1 MNVTTI
7 VPSDRK
13 PPFPHKADDPSFAI
27 ARRLKVPI
35 WVFDI
40 DHSRIVFANPSAC
53 KLWNAE
59 TEEVLR
65 ARNLGLDMSI
75 TVAKRLK
82 QYQTDFR
89 DSDATFTELW
99 TLYPNGVPKS
109 LMVIYRGFVLPDG
122 RLGMQCEAVAEAE
135 DQPHNLRSAEALL
148 HTDVLITLFSKEGP
162 PLYLNPAARN
172 AFAVQVQS
180 LAALFVDLRDYDAL
194 LEQLDFLGEHRVVTR
209 VRLAVGERW
218 FDLSAKS
225 CSDAATGQPAILL
238 TAIDVTELKE
248 ARDAAR
254 HLADR
259 DQLTDLHNRAYL
271 QSHFSKLASRP
282 EGSQCAL
289 IFFDVDRFKAINDRY
304 GHEAGD
310 AVLRNIARCIRANL
324 RPDDLA
330 VRLGGDEFVVLLDD
344 IAGLPDVE
352 LRASRLHQAVSQS
365 VLQDNTVINVAT
377 SVGVAIFSPAVVD
390 FTEVL
395 READIALYA
404 SKQAGRNKVTYYTE
418 AMGIATKVREDME
431 FELRCAI
438 ERREFELYYQP
449 RLDIPSGRIVAV
461 EGLARW
467 RHPTRGIIMPSVFI
481 PICEETG
488 LIEDLG
494 RLVLEIGCRQAIEW
508 CKAGLDINVS
518 LNVSP
523 KQFDG
528 HALIDTLSTFAALP
542 GFPKGK
548 VELEITESV
557 LIGDYAGISEALRQI
572 TAMGY
577 RIAIDDFG
585 TGYSNLSFISHF
597 PLTYLKIDR
606 SFIQQLPE
614 SGPII
619 RLILTLAQQ
628 IGATVV
634 SEGVE
639 TPEQLDWLTRHN
651 CDQAQGYL
659 ITPPLPLDELTV
671 FLTRF
676 PDVGRAAPPGAERP
690 TGP

>member
-1 MNVTTI
+1 MNVTTV

-13 PPFPHKADDPSFAI
+13 ATVPTGADDTAFAI
-27 ARRLKVPI
+27 ARRLKAPI

-40 DHSRIVFANPSAC
+40 DHSRIVFANEPAC
-53 KLWNAE
+53 KLWNAANE
-59 TEEVLR
+59 DALK

-89 DSDATFTELW
+89 LSDAIFNELW

-109 LMVIYRGFVLPDG
+109 VMVIYRGFVLADG
-122 RLGMQCEAVAEAE
+122 RMGMQCEAVAEAE

-148 HTDVLITLFSKEGP
+148 HTDVLITLFGKDGP

-172 AFAVQVQS
+172 AFGVQVKS
-180 LAALFVDLRDYDAL
+180 LAALFVDLKDFDTL
-194 LEQLDFLGEHRVVTR
+194 CEQLDFLGEHRVVTR
-209 VRLAVGERW
+209 VRLASSERW
-218 FDLSAKS
+218 FDLSAKT

-238 TAIDVTELKE
+238 TAIDVSELKE

-254 HLADR
+254 YLADR

-271 QSHFSKLASRP
+271 QNHLTKLASHN
-282 EGSQCAL
+282 SDQQCAI

-310 AVLRNIARCIRANL
+310 EILRQIAVRIRANL

-330 VRLGGDEFVVLLDD
+330 VRLGGDEFVVLLDNATD
-344 IAGLPDVE
+344 QSDVE
-352 LRASRLHQAVSQS
+352 QRAARLHKSVSQP

-377 SVGVAIFSPAVVD
+377 SVGVAVFAPSAVD

-404 SKQAGRNKVTYYTE
+404 SKQAGRNRVTFYTGE
-418 AMGIATKVREDME
+418 MGVAAKVREDME
-431 FELRCAI
+431 FELRRAI
-438 ERREFELYYQP
+438 ERREFQLYYQP
-449 RLDIPSGRIVAV
+449 RLDIASGRIVAV

-467 RHPTRGIIMPSVFI
+467 HHPTRGLIMPGVFI

-494 RLVLEIGCRQAIEW
+494 RLVLEIGCTQAIEW
-508 CKAGLDINVS
+508 RKAGIDINVS

-523 KQFDG
+523 RQFSG
-528 HALIDTLSTFAALP
+528 QLLIDTLSSFAAMP

-557 LIGDYAGISEALRQI
+557 LIGDHASISEALQKI

-585 TGYSNLSFISHF
+585 TGYSNLSFISRF

-606 SFIQQLPE
+606 SFIQQLPD

-639 TPEQLDWLTRHN
+639 TNEQLEWLTRHN

-659 ITPPLPLDELTV
+659 ITPPLPLSELNV
-671 FLTRF
+671 FLTQF
-676 PDVGRAAPPGAERP
+676 PQ
-690 TGP
+690 

>member
-1 MNVTTI
+1 MNVST
-7 VPSDRK
+7 VMPPDRG
-13 PPFPHKADDPSFAI
+13 PPFPNRADETSFTI

-40 DHSRIVFANPSAC
+40 DHSRIAFANESAC
-53 KLWNAE
+53 KLWNADN
-59 TEEVLR
+59 EEGLR
-65 ARNLGLDMSI
+65 ARNLGVDMSM
-75 TVAKRLK
+75 TVAKRLR

-89 DSDATFTELW
+89 VSDATFTELW

-109 LMVIYRGFVLPDG
+109 VMVIYRGFVLPDG
-122 RLGMQCEAVAEAE
+122 RMGMQCEAMAEAE

-148 HTDVLITLFSKEGP
+148 HTDVLITLFSKAGP

-172 AFAVQVQS
+172 AFGVQVKS
-180 LAALFVDLRDYDAL
+180 LAALFVDLRDFDTL
-194 LEQLDFLGEHRVVTR
+194 LEQLDFLGEHRLVTK
-209 VRLAVGERW
+209 VRLATAERW
-218 FDLSAKS
+218 FDLSAKA

-271 QSHFSKLASRP
+271 QNHLSKLASHYADRQ
-282 EGSQCAL
+282 SAI

-310 AVLRNIARCIRANL
+310 AVLQQIALRTRAIL

-344 IAGLPDVE
+344 ISGLADVE
-352 LRASRLHQAVSQS
+352 QRVARLHKAVSQP
-365 VLQDNTVINVAT
+365 VVQDNTIINVAT
-377 SVGVAIFSPAVVD
+377 SVGVAVFSSSAID

-404 SKQAGRNKVTYYTE
+404 SKRAGRNRVTFYTGE
-418 AMGIATKVREDME
+418 MGVAAKVREDME
-431 FELRCAI
+431 FELRRAI
-438 ERREFELYYQP
+438 QRGEFELYYQP
-449 RLDIPSGRIVAV
+449 RLDIASGRIVAV

-467 RHPTRGIIMPSVFI
+467 RHPSRGIIMPGVFI

-488 LIEDLG
+488 LIEELG
-494 RLVLEIGCRQAIEW
+494 RLVLEIGCMQAIEW
-508 CKAGLDINVS
+508 HKAGIDINVS

-523 KQFDG
+523 RQFG
-528 HALIDTLSTFAALP
+528 GLTLLNTLSTFAALP
-542 GFPKGK
+542 DFPKGK

-557 LIGDYAGISEALRQI
+557 LIGDHASISESLRQI

-634 SEGVE
+634 AEGVE
-639 TPEQLDWLTRHN
+639 TIEQLDWLTRHN

-659 ITPPLPLDELTV
+659 ITPPLPLDALSA
-671 FLTRF
+671 FLKSTPRWS
-676 PDVGRAAPPGAERP
+676 VSV
-690 TGP
+690 

>member
-1 MNVTTI
+1 MNVTAA
-7 VPSDRK
+7 VPSERK
-13 PPFPHKADDPSFAI
+13 SAFPQKADDQSFAI
-27 ARRLKVPI
+27 ARRLKVPV

-40 DHSRIVFANPSAC
+40 DHSRIAFANESAC
-53 KLWNAE
+53 KLWNADDE
-59 TEEVLR
+59 DALR
-65 ARNLGLDMSI
+65 ARNLGVDMSI
-75 TVAKRLK
+75 TVAKRLR

-89 DSDATFTELW
+89 VSDAMFTELW
-99 TLYPNGVPKS
+99 TLYPNGLPKS
-109 LMVIYRGFVLPDG
+109 VMVVYRGFVLPDG
-122 RLGMQCEAVAEAE
+122 RMGMQCEAVSEAE

-148 HTDVLITLFSKEGP
+148 HTDVLITLFSKDGP

-172 AFAVQVQS
+172 AFGVQVKS
-180 LAALFVDLRDYDAL
+180 MAALFADIKDLDTL
-194 LEQLDFLGEHRVVTR
+194 MEQLDFLGEHRIVTR
-209 VRLAVGERW
+209 VRLASGERW
-218 FDLSAKS
+218 FDLSAKV
-225 CSDAATGQPAILL
+225 CSDAATGKPAILL
-238 TAIDVTELKE
+238 TAIDVSELKE

-271 QSHFSKLASRP
+271 QNHLTKLAAQNANSR
-282 EGSQCAL
+282 CAI

-310 AVLRNIARCIRANL
+310 TVLLQIAIRLRANL

-344 IAGLPDVE
+344 VSDMADVE
-352 LRASRLHQAVSQS
+352 QRAMRLHKAVSVP
-365 VLQDNTVINVAT
+365 VLQDNVVINVAT
-377 SVGVAIFSPAVVD
+377 SVGVAVFSPAAVD

-395 READIALYA
+395 READIALYG
-404 SKQAGRNKVTYYTE
+404 SKQTGRNKVTFYTDE
-418 AMGIATKVREDME
+418 MGVAVKVREDLE
-431 FELRCAI
+431 FELRRGI
-438 ERREFELYYQP
+438 EQREFELYYQP
-449 RLDIPSGRIVAV
+449 RLDIRTGRIVAV

-467 RHPTRGIIMPSVFI
+467 HHPTRGVIMPDVFI

-494 RLVLEIGCRQAIEW
+494 RLVLDIGCKQALEW
-508 CKAGLDINVS
+508 SNAGIDINVS

-523 KQFDG
+523 KQFSS
-528 HALIDTLSTFAALP
+528 HTLLDTLSACAALP

-557 LIGDYAGISEALRQI
+557 LIGDHVSISESLRHI

-606 SFIQQLPE
+606 SFIQKLPE
-614 SGPII
+614 SGPIV

-639 TPEQLDWLTRHN
+639 TSEQLDWLTQHN

-659 ITPPLPLDELTV
+659 ITRPLPLPDLIT
-671 FLTRF
+671 FLGRF
-676 PDVGRAAPPGAERP
+676 P
-690 TGP
+690 T

>member
-1 MNVTTI
+1 MNVTTV
-7 VPSDRK
+7 VPSDK
-13 PPFPHKADDPSFAI
+13 KSVFPQREDDKSFAI
-27 ARRLKVPI
+27 ARRLKVPV

-40 DHSRIVFANPSAC
+40 DHSRIAFANEAAC
-53 KLWNAE
+53 KLWNADSE
-59 TEEVLR
+59 DALR

-75 TVAKRLK
+75 TVAKRLR

-89 DSDATFTELW
+89 VSDAIFNELW
-99 TLYPNGVPKS
+99 TLYPNGEPKS
-109 LMVIYRGFVLPDG
+109 VMVIYRGYVLPDG
-122 RLGMQCEAVAEAE
+122 RMGMQCEAVSEAE

-172 AFAVQVQS
+172 AFGVQVKS
-180 LAALFVDLRDYDAL
+180 LAALFVDLKDFDSL
-194 LEQLDFLGEHRVVTR
+194 VEQLEFIGEHRVVTR
-209 VRLAVGERW
+209 VRLANGERW
-218 FDLSAKS
+218 FDLSAKA

-238 TAIDVTELKE
+238 TAIDVSELKE

-259 DQLTDLHNRAYL
+259 DQLTDLHNRSYL
-271 QSHFSKLASRP
+271 QNHLTKLASHNTK
-282 EGSQCAL
+282 SQCAI

-310 AVLRNIARCIRANL
+310 AVLLQIAVRLRANL
-324 RPDDLA
+324 RPADLA

-344 IAGLPDVE
+344 ISDMSDVVH
-352 LRASRLHQAVSQS
+352 RAARLHKSVSQP
-365 VLQDNTVINVAT
+365 VFQDNTVINVGT
-377 SVGVAIFSPAVVD
+377 SVGVAVFLPSEVD

-404 SKQAGRNKVTYYTE
+404 SKQTGRNKVTYYTE
-418 AMGIATKVREDME
+418 EMGVAVKVREDME
-431 FELRCAI
+431 FELRRAI
-438 ERREFELYYQP
+438 ERREFALYYQP
-449 RLDIPSGRIVAV
+449 RLDIRTGRIVAV

-467 RHPTRGIIMPSVFI
+467 NHPTRGIIMPDVFI

-494 RLVLEIGCRQAIEW
+494 RLVLELGCKQAIVW
-508 CKAGLDINVS
+508 RKAGVDINVS

-523 KQFDG
+523 KQFG
-528 HALIDTLSTFAALP
+528 GLTLLETLSNFAALP
-542 GFPKGK
+542 DFPKGK

-557 LIGDYAGISEALRQI
+557 LIGDHSSISESLRQI

-614 SGPII
+614 SGPIV

-639 TPEQLDWLTRHN
+639 TTQQLDWLTRHN

-659 ITPPLPLDELTV
+659 ITPPLPIDEFNA
-671 FLTRF
+671 FLAQF
-676 PDVGRAAPPGAERP
+676 PE
-690 TGP
+690 

>member
-1 MNVTTI
+1 MNVTTV
-7 VPSDRK
+7 VPSKRK
-13 PPFPHKADDPSFAI
+13 SLAIHRADDSSFAI
-27 ARRLKVPI
+27 ARRLNVPV

-40 DHSRIVFANPSAC
+40 DNSRIVFANPSAC
-53 KLWNAE
+53 KLWNADD
-59 TEEVLR
+59 EEGLR

-109 LMVIYRGFVLPDG
+109 VMVIYRGFVLPDG
-122 RLGMQCEAVAEAE
+122 RMGMQCEATAEAD

-172 AFAVQVQS
+172 AFAVQDMS
-180 LAALFVDLRDYDAL
+180 LAALFVDLKDYDSL

-209 VRLAVGERW
+209 VRLSAGERW
-218 FDLSAKS
+218 FDLSAKA

-238 TAIDVTELKE
+238 TAIDVTDLKE

-259 DQLTDLHNRAYL
+259 DQLTDLHNRTYL
-271 QSHFSKLASRP
+271 QNHLIKLGSRP
-282 EGSQCAL
+282 ANSLCAV

-310 AVLRNIARCIRANL
+310 AVLLSIAVCIRANL

-344 IAGLPDVE
+344 ISGPADVE
-352 LRASRLHQAVSQS
+352 RRAARLHKAVSRP
-365 VLQDNTVINVAT
+365 VIQDNTVINVAT
-377 SVGVAIFSPAVVD
+377 SVGVTIFKPSAVD

-404 SKQAGRNKVTYYTE
+404 SKQAGRNRVTCFTKE
-418 AMGIATKVREDME
+418 MGAAAKDREDME
-431 FELRCAI
+431 FELRRAI

-467 RHPTRGIIMPSVFI
+467 RHPTRGIIMPNVFI
-481 PICEETG
+481 PVCEETG

-494 RLVLEIGCRQAIEW
+494 HLVLDMGCRQAIEW
-508 CKAGLDINVS
+508 CKAGIDINVS

-523 KQFDG
+523 RQFGG
-528 HALIDTLSTFAALP
+528 HSLLDTLSTFAALP

-557 LIGDYAGISEALRQI
+557 LIGDHTAISETLRQI
-572 TAMGY
+572 TALGF

-585 TGYSNLSFISHF
+585 TGYSNLSIISHF

-619 RLILTLAQQ
+619 LLILTLAQQ

-639 TPEQLDWLTRHN
+639 TTEQLAWLTQHN

-659 ITPPLPLDELTV
+659 VAPPLPLAEINE
-671 FLTRF
+671 FLLGYLR
-676 PDVGRAAPPGAERP
+676 
-690 TGP
+690 

>member
-1 MNVTTI
+1 MNVTS
-7 VPSDRK
+7 VLPSDRRPAFIQK
-13 PPFPHKADDPSFAI
+13 SDDKSFAI
-27 ARRLKVPI
+27 ARRLKVPV

-40 DHSRIVFANPSAC
+40 DHSRIALANESAC

-59 TEEVLR
+59 NEDALC
-65 ARNLGLDMSI
+65 ARNLGVDMSM
-75 TVAKRLK
+75 TVAKRLR

-89 DSDATFTELW
+89 VSDAIFTELW

-109 LMVIYRGFVLPDG
+109 VMVIYRGFVLPDG
-122 RLGMQCEAVAEAE
+122 RMGMQCEAVSEAE

-148 HTDVLITLFSKEGP
+148 HTDVLITLFAKDGP

-172 AFAVQVQS
+172 AFGVQVKS
-180 LAALFVDLRDYDAL
+180 LAALFVDVKDLDTL
-194 LEQLDFLGEHRVVTR
+194 VEQLDFLGEHRLVTR
-209 VRLAVGERW
+209 VRLASGERW
-218 FDLSAKS
+218 FDLSAKA

-238 TAIDVTELKE
+238 TAIDVSELKE

-259 DQLTDLHNRAYL
+259 DQLTDLHNRAFL
-271 QSHFSKLASRP
+271 QNHLTKLAMHNPDSR
-282 EGSQCAL
+282 CAI

-310 AVLRNIARCIRANL
+310 CVLRQIAQHLRANL

-344 IAGLPDVE
+344 ISDMEDVKH
-352 LRASRLHQAVSQS
+352 RAERLHKSVSQP
-365 VLQDNTVINVAT
+365 VVQENIVINVGT
-377 SVGVAIFSPAVVD
+377 SIGVAVFSPAAVD

-395 READIALYA
+395 RDADIALYS
-404 SKQAGRNKVTYYTE
+404 SKQTGRNKVTYYTDE
-418 AMGIATKVREDME
+418 MGIAVKVREDIE
-431 FELRCAI
+431 FELRRAI
-438 ERREFELYYQP
+438 EQREFVLYYQP
-449 RLDIPSGRIVAV
+449 RLDIRTGRIVAV

-467 RHPTRGIIMPSVFI
+467 LHPTRGLIMPDVFI

-494 RLVLEIGCRQAIEW
+494 RLVLDIGCRQAIEW
-508 CKAGLDINVS
+508 HEAGIDLNVS

-523 KQFDG
+523 KQFGG
-528 HALIDTLSTFAALP
+528 HSLLDSLSTFATLP

-557 LIGDYAGISEALRQI
+557 LIGNHVYISESLRQI

-606 SFIQQLPE
+606 SFIQQLPK

-634 SEGVE
+634 AEGVE
-639 TPEQLDWLTRHN
+639 TLDQMDWLTQHN

-659 ITPPLPLDELTV
+659 ITPPLQLTDLTM
-671 FLTRF
+671 FLSKF
-676 PDVGRAAPPGAERP
+676 SP
-690 TGP
+690 

>member
-1 MNVTTI
+1 MKVTAI
-7 VPSDRK
+7 VPSDPK
-13 PPFPHKADDPSFAI
+13 PPFEQKADDPSFAM
-27 ARRLKVPI
+27 ARRLRVPV

-40 DHSRIVFANPSAC
+40 DHSRIVFANESAC
-53 KLWNAE
+53 ALWNAE
-59 TEEVLR
+59 NEEELR
-65 ARNLGLDMSI
+65 SRNLGADMSI
-75 TVAKRLK
+75 TVARRLK

-89 DSDATFTELW
+89 ESDATFTELW

-148 HTDVLITLFSKEGP
+148 HTDVHITLFSKEGP

-172 AFAVQVQS
+172 AFPTQIRS
-180 LAALFVDLRDYDAL
+180 LAELFVDLKDFDMMVA
-194 LEQLDFLGEHRVVTR
+194 QLDFLGEHRQVSR
-209 VRLAVGERW
+209 VRLAGCERW

-225 CSDAATGQPAILL
+225 CSDAVTGKPAILL

-248 ARDAAR
+248 ARDTAR

-259 DQLTDLHNRAYL
+259 DQLTDLHNRSYL
-271 QSHFSKLASRP
+271 QSHLIKLASRP
-282 EGSQCAL
+282 ATSHSAI
-289 IFFDVDRFKAINDRY
+289 IFFDVDRFKAINDHY

-310 AVLRNIARCIRANL
+310 LVLRQIAARMRAEL
-324 RPDDLA
+324 RPGDLA
-330 VRLGGDEFVVLLDD
+330 VRLGGDEFVALVDEVSNSADAEQLAL
-344 IAGLPDVE
+344 
-352 LRASRLHQAVSQS
+352 RLHNATSQQ
-365 VLQDNTVINVAT
+365 VMLDNTAINVTT
-377 SVGVAIFSPAVVD
+377 SVGVAVFTPSLAD

-404 SKQAGRNKVTYYTE
+404 SKQAGRNRVTNYTAE
-418 AMGIATKVREDME
+418 MGLATKAREDME
-431 FELRCAI
+431 FELRRAI
-438 ERREFELYYQP
+438 DQREFELFYQP
-449 RLDIPSGRIVAV
+449 RLDIRTGQIVAV

-467 RHPTRGIIMPSVFI
+467 NHPTRGLVMPSEFI

-494 RLVLEIGCRQAIEW
+494 RLVLDIGCRQAIAW
-508 CKAGLDINVS
+508 RKAGLDLSVS

-523 KQFDG
+523 RQFGGDG
-528 HALIDTLSTFAALP
+528 LLDILSDYAAMP

-557 LIGDYAGISEALRQI
+557 LIGDPVTLSETLRTI
-572 TAMGY
+572 TTMGY

-597 PLTYLKIDR
+597 PLTFLKIDH
-606 SFIQQLPE
+606 SFIQQLPQ
-614 SGPII
+614 SGPIV

-639 TPEQLDWLTRHN
+639 TDAQLEWLARHN
-651 CDQAQGYL
+651 CDQAQGHL
-659 ITPPLPLDELTV
+659 IARPMQLANLNA
-671 FLTRF
+671 FLTGF
-676 PDVGRAAPPGAERP
+676 QG
-690 TGP
+690 

>member
-1 MNVTTI
+1 MNVTTV
-7 VPSDRK
+7 VPSDK
-13 PPFPHKADDPSFAI
+13 KSVFPQREDDTSFAI
-27 ARRLKVPI
+27 ARRLKVPV

-40 DHSRIVFANPSAC
+40 DHSRIAFANETAC
-53 KLWNAE
+53 KLWNADS
-59 TEEVLR
+59 EEALR

-75 TVAKRLK
+75 TVAKRLR

-89 DSDATFTELW
+89 VSDAIFTELW

-109 LMVIYRGFVLPDG
+109 VMVIYRGFVLPDG
-122 RLGMQCEAVAEAE
+122 RMGMQCEAVSEAE

-172 AFAVQVQS
+172 AFGVQVKS
-180 LAALFVDLRDYDAL
+180 LAALFVDLRDFDSL
-194 LEQLDFLGEHRVVTR
+194 IEQLEFIGEHRVVTR
-209 VRLAVGERW
+209 VRLANGERW
-218 FDLSAKS
+218 FDLSAKV

-238 TAIDVTELKE
+238 TAIDVSELKE

-259 DQLTDLHNRAYL
+259 DQLTDLHNRTFL
-271 QSHFSKLASRP
+271 QNHLTKLASHNTK
-282 EGSQCAL
+282 SQCAI

-310 AVLRNIARCIRANL
+310 AVLLQIAVRLRANL
-324 RPDDLA
+324 RPADLA

-344 IAGLPDVE
+344 ISDMSDVVH
-352 LRASRLHQAVSQS
+352 RAARLHKSVSQP
-365 VLQDNTVINVAT
+365 VFQDNTVINVGT
-377 SVGVAIFSPAVVD
+377 SVGVAVFLPSEVD

-404 SKQAGRNKVTYYTE
+404 SKQTGRNKVTYYTE
-418 AMGIATKVREDME
+418 EMGVAVKVREDME
-431 FELRCAI
+431 FELRRAI
-438 ERREFELYYQP
+438 ERREFTLYYQP
-449 RLDIPSGRIVAV
+449 RLDIRTGRIVAV

-467 RHPTRGIIMPSVFI
+467 NHPTRGIIMPDVFI

-494 RLVLEIGCRQAIEW
+494 RLVLELGCKQAIIW
-508 CKAGLDINVS
+508 GKAGVDINVS

-523 KQFDG
+523 KQFG
-528 HALIDTLSTFAALP
+528 GLTLLETLSNFAALP
-542 GFPKGK
+542 DFPKGK

-557 LIGDYAGISEALRQI
+557 LIGDHSSISESLRQI

-614 SGPII
+614 SGPIV

-639 TPEQLDWLTRHN
+639 TTQQLDWLTRHN

-659 ITPPLPLDELTV
+659 IAPPLPIDEFNA
-671 FLTRF
+671 FLAQF
-676 PDVGRAAPPGAERP
+676 PE
-690 TGP
+690 

>member
-1 MNVTTI
+1 MNVTRV
-7 VPSDRK
+7 VPTDRK
-13 PPFPHKADDPSFAI
+13 PAFPQKADDASFAV
-27 ARRLKVPI
+27 ARRLKVPV

-40 DHSRIVFANPSAC
+40 DHSRIAFANQSAC

-59 TEEVLR
+59 NEQALR
-65 ARNLGLDMSI
+65 ARNLGTDMSMA
-75 TVAKRLK
+75 VAKRLR

-89 DSDATFTELW
+89 TSDAEFTELW
-99 TLYPNGVPKS
+99 TLYPGGLPKS
-109 LMVIYRGFVLPDG
+109 VMVIYRGFLLPDG
-122 RLGMQCEAVAEAE
+122 RMGMQCEAVSEAE

-148 HTDVLITLFSKEGP
+148 HTDVLITLFSKDGP

-172 AFAVQVQS
+172 AFGVQVTS
-180 LAALFVDLRDYDAL
+180 LAALFVDLKDFDTL
-194 LEQLDFLGEHRVVTR
+194 LEQLDFLGEHRLVTR
-209 VRLAVGERW
+209 VRLANGERW
-218 FDLSAKS
+218 IDLSAKA
-225 CSDAATGQPAILL
+225 CSDAATGKPAILL

-248 ARDAAR
+248 ARDVAR

-259 DQLTDLHNRAYL
+259 DQLTNLHNRAFL
-271 QSHFSKLASRP
+271 QNHLTKLASQNADI
-282 EGSQCAL
+282 QCAI

-310 AVLRNIARCIRANL
+310 AVLQHIAVNLRANL

-344 IAGLPDVE
+344 ISDLSDVE
-352 LRASRLHQAVSQS
+352 HRATRLHKAVSEP
-365 VLQDNTVINVAT
+365 LLLDNTVINVGT
-377 SVGVAIFSPAVVD
+377 SVGIAIFSPATVD
-390 FTEVL
+390 FSEVL

-404 SKQAGRNKVTYYTE
+404 SKQAGRNRITFYTE
-418 AMGIATKVREDME
+418 EMGVAVKVREDME
-431 FELRCAI
+431 FELRRAI
-438 ERREFELYYQP
+438 ERREFVLYYQP
-449 RLDIPSGRIVAV
+449 RLDIRSGRIVAV
-461 EGLARW
+461 EGLVRW
-467 RHPTRGIIMPSVFI
+467 NHPTRGIILPGVFI

-494 RLVLEIGCRQAIEW
+494 RLVLDMGCMQAIEW
-508 CKAGLDINVS
+508 CGAGIDLNVS

-523 KQFDG
+523 RQFG
-528 HALIDTLSTFAALP
+528 SQMLLDTLSTFAALP

-557 LIGDYAGISEALRQI
+557 LIGDHAIISESLRQI

-606 SFIQQLPE
+606 SFIQRLPE

-639 TPEQLDWLTRHN
+639 TAEQLDWLTRHN

-659 ITPPLPLDELTV
+659 ITPPLPLIDLSV
-671 FLTRF
+671 FLARC
-676 PDVGRAAPPGAERP
+676 PDLGQGNS
-690 TGP
+690 GL